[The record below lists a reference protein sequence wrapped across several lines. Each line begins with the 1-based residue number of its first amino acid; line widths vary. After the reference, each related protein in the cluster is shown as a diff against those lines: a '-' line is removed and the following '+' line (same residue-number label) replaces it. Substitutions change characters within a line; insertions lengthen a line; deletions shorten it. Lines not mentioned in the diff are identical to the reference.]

1 LFMSQENCSIN
12 GDLLRLRREACGWVL
27 NDMATR
33 ACMSVKQIRQLE
45 EGGTSA
51 FYSPNVKMTAA
62 KKVGALLGLSAQQ
75 VLLQPDMPELDAHG
89 HHEDIVAVESN
100 IAPHVGSP
108 GQVSIH
114 VDASAETATPSASGV
129 ATTKSK
135 TSLWVISGL
144 FLAALGVAAYMQP
157 EDEQPAEPAP
167 PLQVVP
173 SDSVDAASATESS
186 PAASSAV
193 VPAASANQAP

>member
-1 LFMSQENCSIN
+1 MSQENCSIN

-89 HHEDIVAVESN
+89 HHEDTLAVESN

-108 GQVSIH
+108 SQVSIH
-114 VDASAETATPSASGV
+114 VDASAETATPSASAV

-186 PAASSAV
+186 PAASSAA

>member
-1 LFMSQENCSIN
+1 MSQENCSIN

-89 HHEDIVAVESN
+89 HHEDTLAVESN

-186 PAASSAV
+186 PAASSAA

>member
-1 LFMSQENCSIN
+1 MSQENCSIN

-114 VDASAETATPSASGV
+114 VDASAETATPSASAV

-186 PAASSAV
+186 PAASSAA

>member
-1 LFMSQENCSIN
+1 MSQENCSIN

-89 HHEDIVAVESN
+89 QHEDILAVESN

-114 VDASAETATPSASGV
+114 VDASAETETATPSASGV

-186 PAASSAV
+186 PAASSAA